1 MPRPN
6 PNIPLSVEQPNF
18 SSMLTQLNNNMMAD
32 RTTVSNLQT
41 DKLRR
46 EGAQQ
51 TIDMNNAAIQ
61 KATREAKAKDL
72 LLLARGLPSVL
83 ESGDDADVG
92 IALTDL
98 NRLTEELGGDT
109 SGLVENLTYLA
120 MNDRPAAAQ
129 FVKDKIYPVLEQL
142 DPIFS
147 PTYTSD
153 IDSAQVLRESPLDV
167 GNPSVSTLQGARQ
180 PRTPAEPARYSQFTR
195 LDNGQTQAFDVN
207 KGEMVIIPQAYEVS
221 PDSDDASK
229 YSNFNIDQTTGIT
242 TALFKGQIVV
252 VPADVTAQQARINI
266 PREPN
271 DNVIVRVPDETSP
284 TGFRFVPRANAV
296 NQPAPANSGGF
307 TVTTTQD
314 GVTTISVGQG
324 TATVP
329 SSSGAITP
337 QEGREWRAVVNDSR
351 DSLEQAS
358 SLLVSIQENPNAV
371 GFRGQIS
378 EAAGILSNIPLIGSS
393 LEEAVTQAV
402 SNGSPQEIQAIR
414 TELITQVS
422 SQLSE
427 ITGEESGR
435 FTEAER
441 NIANQALS
449 TLDMNS
455 SAAQAITANKT
466 LMRLNVLSL
475 ARGLENLGEAGLFDA
490 QDNESMFAFG
500 SQLMGLGFE
509 YEEAVDIIS
518 RLVQRNTNPLLGSP
532 PINNGAVE

>member
-1 MPRPN
+1 
-6 PNIPLSVEQPNF
+6 
-18 SSMLTQLNNNMMAD
+18 LTLF
-32 RTTVSNLQT
+32 R
-41 DKLRR
+41 
-46 EGAQQ
+46 
-51 TIDMNNAAIQ
+51 
-61 KATREAKAKDL
+61 
-72 LLLARGLPSVL
+72 
-83 ESGDDADVG
+83 
-92 IALTDL
+92 
-98 NRLTEELGGDT
+98 
-109 SGLVENLTYLA
+109 
-120 MNDRPAAAQ
+120 
-129 FVKDKIYPVLEQL
+129 
-142 DPIFS
+142 
-147 PTYTSD
+147 
-153 IDSAQVLRESPLDV
+153 
-167 GNPSVSTLQGARQ
+167 TLQQRNGNIQGAVQ
-180 PRTPAEPARYSQFTR
+180 PV
-195 LDNGQTQAFDVN
+195 QT
-207 KGEMVIIPQAYEVS
+207 G
-221 PDSDDASK
+221 
-229 YSNFNIDQTTGIT
+229 
-242 TALFKGQIVV
+242 
-252 VPADVTAQQARINI
+252 
-266 PREPN
+266 
-271 DNVIVRVPDETSP
+271 DNVLVRVPDETSP

-455 SAAQAITANKT
+455 SAAQAIAANKT

-490 QDNESMFAFG
+490 QDDESMNAFG
-500 SQLMGLGFE
+500 SQLMSLGFDFNE
-509 YEEAVDIIS
+509 SVDIIS

-532 PINNGAVE
+532 PINNGTPE

>member
-1 MPRPN
+1 
-6 PNIPLSVEQPNF
+6 
-18 SSMLTQLNNNMMAD
+18 
-32 RTTVSNLQT
+32 
-41 DKLRR
+41 
-46 EGAQQ
+46 
-51 TIDMNNAAIQ
+51 
-61 KATREAKAKDL
+61 
-72 LLLARGLPSVL
+72 
-83 ESGDDADVG
+83 
-92 IALTDL
+92 
-98 NRLTEELGGDT
+98 
-109 SGLVENLTYLA
+109 
-120 MNDRPAAAQ
+120 
-129 FVKDKIYPVLEQL
+129 
-142 DPIFS
+142 
-147 PTYTSD
+147 
-153 IDSAQVLRESPLDV
+153 
-167 GNPSVSTLQGARQ
+167 
-180 PRTPAEPARYSQFTR
+180 
-195 LDNGQTQAFDVN
+195 
-207 KGEMVIIPQAYEVS
+207 
-221 PDSDDASK
+221 
-229 YSNFNIDQTTGIT
+229 
-242 TALFKGQIVV
+242 
-252 VPADVTAQQARINI
+252 
-266 PREPN
+266 
-271 DNVIVRVPDETSP
+271 
-284 TGFRFVPRANAV
+284 
-296 NQPAPANSGGF
+296 
-307 TVTTTQD
+307 
-314 GVTTISVGQG
+314 
-324 TATVP
+324 
-329 SSSGAITP
+329 
-337 QEGREWRAVVNDSR
+337 VVNDSR

-455 SAAQAITANKT
+455 SAAQAIAANKT

-490 QDNESMFAFG
+490 QDDESMNAFG

>member
-18 SSMLTQLNNNMMAD
+18 SSMLTQLNNNRMAD

-61 KATREAKAKDL
+61 KATREAKAKEL

-83 ESGDDADVG
+83 ESGDDASIGV
-92 IALTDL
+92 AL
-98 NRLTEELGGDT
+98 NGFNQLTEDLGGDT

-120 MNDRPAAAQ
+120 MNDRKAAAE
-129 FVKDKIYPVLEQL
+129 FTRKEIFPILEQM
-142 DPIFS
+142 DEIFA
-147 PTYTSD
+147 PTTEIDAARGQSITS
-153 IDSAQVLRESPLDV
+153 SPLDPQ
-167 GNPSVSTLQGARQ
+167 NPTAAIIQGAVQ
-180 PRTPAEPARYSQFTR
+180 PV
-195 LDNGQTQAFDVN
+195 QT
-207 KGEMVIIPQAYEVS
+207 G
-221 PDSDDASK
+221 
-229 YSNFNIDQTTGIT
+229 
-242 TALFKGQIVV
+242 
-252 VPADVTAQQARINI
+252 
-266 PREPN
+266 

-314 GVTTISVGQG
+314 GETTIRVGQG

-329 SSSGAITP
+329 SSSGAITA

-441 NIANQALS
+441 NIANEALS

-455 SAAQAITANKT
+455 SAAQAIAANKT

-490 QDNESMFAFG
+490 EDDESMNAFG
-500 SQLMGLGFE
+500 SQLMSLGFDFNE
-509 YEEAVDIIS
+509 SVDIIS

-532 PINNGAVE
+532 PINNGTPE